1 MLKNISYKNLF
12 VSLIIIFSLIITFIV
27 YLVFSNIKNIH
38 IDKLSKDTYN
48 SEKIHIKSFVKEYFD
63 VYNNLLITLS
73 NTKEIIEYENNIEI
87 IEKIFNSYEK
97 TLPNLVEIIYL
108 DKNQNEIIKVNKVY
122 ESIKED
128 YTFFN
133 SLDKSLKAHLTNQK
147 IYLGQNIFK
156 ENKKISTLILKI
168 DIKEFISKLVSSSL
182 YNLTL
187 VNKGKPILNK
197 ENLTLSKEEFSLILN
212 NEEYLS
218 NNLYSFSIN
227 DFYNQNIKIV
237 LKPKHTLDDE
247 KLKESQAMI
256 FLILFF
262 SFLILI
268 PLAMYF
274 SNIPNKILKEYEDKL
289 ITHNITGL
297 KNSIYLDKEL
307 NNKTF
312 NNSIIILVYLNN
324 FKKLQS
330 VYGYKIINTILKE
343 SSRLIESYKHI
354 DENFEELYSIENNL
368 FAIKYNFTNEANL
381 IKFTQLLFTDL
392 ERVEILIDKN
402 SSIYLDLTL
411 AISNPLDVKNNAQK
425 LHEAQMALEYALENK
440 IDILVYDPEVK
451 TKDINSLNLK
461 ILKSIK
467 NAIDKNDLVLHY
479 QPIYNNRTQKI
490 EKYETLMRIK
500 NSNNEII
507 YPNSFLD
514 IAKNSRKYNKL
525 TYAMIEKS
533 FKYFQN
539 KEYEFSI
546 NLSVLD
552 IVEKGFTAFL
562 VQKIKEYNVEKKLV
576 LEIVESESVTNYK
589 EIKKFIIAIKEL
601 GCKIAID
608 DFGSGYANFQH
619 IISLSQYIDYIKFD
633 GSLIKNIHKNRK
645 SQLLVGVIKFLCD
658 SLNIQT
664 IAEFVE
670 DEDTLNFVDSM
681 GINFSQGYFIG
692 KPIENI

>member
-12 VSLIIIFSLIITFIV
+12 ISLTIIFALYITFVV
-27 YLVFSNIKNIH
+27 YLVFNNIKEIH
-38 IDKLSKDTYN
+38 INTLSKNTYI
-48 SEKIHIKSFVKEYFD
+48 SEKLHKQSFIKEYFTI
-63 VYNNLLITLS
+63 YNNLLTTLS
-73 NTKEIIEYENNIEI
+73 QEILEKKNNIKT
-87 IEKIFNSYEK
+87 IEKLFNSYERS
-97 TLPNLVEIIYL
+97 LPNLVEIVYL
-108 DKNQNEIIKVNKVY
+108 DKNLNKILKVA
-122 ESIKED
+122 KEETKQD
-128 YTFFN
+128 YFFFKN
-133 SLDKSLKAHLTNQK
+133 LDKNVK
-147 IYLGQNIFK
+147 IYFINNTLYIGKGIFK
-156 ENKKISTLILKI
+156 EKTKVATLILKI
-168 DIKEFISKLVSSSL
+168 NLDEFIYKLTNSKFYTVILLNSQA
-182 YNLTL
+182 
-187 VNKGKPILNK
+187 KPLFNK
-197 ENLTLSKEEFSLILN
+197 ENISFLSNEELAEVLKSKE
-212 NEEYLS
+212 YLGK
-218 NNLYSFSIN
+218 NFYSFLIK
-227 DFYNQNIKIV
+227 DFFKENIKII
-237 LKPKHTLDDE
+237 LKPKLIIED
-247 KLKESQAMI
+247 KNLKESQNMI

-268 PLAMYF
+268 PLVIYF
-274 SNIPNKILKEYEDKL
+274 SNIPDKILKEYEDKL
-289 ITHNITGL
+289 ITHNVTGL
-297 KNSIYLDKEL
+297 KNNIYLDKEL

-312 NNSIIILVYLNN
+312 NNSIIILVYLKN

-330 VYGYKIINTILKE
+330 VYGYKVINTILKE
-343 SSRLIESYKHI
+343 SSRLINEYKHI
-354 DENFEELYSIENNL
+354 DKNFEELYSIENNL

-411 AISNPLDVKNNAQK
+411 AISNTVDIKNNAQK

-440 IDILVYDPEVK
+440 IDISVYDPEVK

-467 NAIDKNDLVLHY
+467 NAIDKNNLVLHY

-490 EKYETLMRIK
+490 EKFETLMRIK

-525 TYAMIEKS
+525 TYAMIDKS

-539 KEYEFSI
+539 KDYEFSI

-552 IVEKGFTAFL
+552 IEEKDFTSFL
-562 VQKIKEYNVEKKLV
+562 IQKIKEYNVENKLV
-576 LEIVESESVTNYK
+576 LEIVESESITNYK

-633 GSLIKNIHKNRK
+633 GSLIRNIHKNRK

-658 SLNIQT
+658 SLNIRT

-670 DEDTLNFVDSM
+670 DKDTLDFVDSM

-692 KPIENI
+692 KPIENIEN